1 MGKTM
6 KHLLGIDELNAH
18 EITAYLERAQFYADA
33 LAKGDW
39 DRKALDGKI
48 ILILFFEN
56 STRTLTS
63 FDFAAKR
70 LGAHVVN
77 WNPETSALKKGE
89 SFLDTIRTFDAMEPD
104 AIIIRHSEYGAPKF
118 VAGRVRCPV
127 INGGDS
133 WREHPT
139 QALLDALTLRQHF
152 GKLEGLTVSIIGD
165 IAHSRVAS
173 SNMILLEKMDV
184 NVNVIAPE
192 TLMPQKLPIEAKKF
206 TSLEEGL
213 KDSDAA
219 IMIRLQRERMDKA
232 LISDDS
238 YFKEYGLDFEKL
250 KWAKNETIVLDPG
263 PFLRGVQLDDELAD
277 NTTRFL
283 YDKQVFN
290 GVPTRMAVLDLLI
303 NG

>member
-1 MGKTM
+1 M
-6 KHLLGIDELNAH
+6 KHLLGIDELTPD
-18 EITAYLERAQFYADA
+18 EITQYLDRAQFYAQA
-33 LAKGDW
+33 LQSGEW
-39 DRKALDGKI
+39 DRKTLDGKI

-70 LGAHVVN
+70 LGADVVN
-77 WNPETSALKKGE
+77 WNPETSSLKKGE
-89 SFLDTIRTFDAMEPD
+89 SFLDTIRTFNAMEPD

-118 VAGRVRCPV
+118 VAGRVDCPV

-152 GKLEGLTVSIIGD
+152 GSLEGLTVSIIGD

-173 SNMILLEKMDV
+173 SNMILLDKMGV

-192 TLMPQKLPIEAKKF
+192 TLMPQKLPIEANKF

-213 KDSDAA
+213 KDSDAV

-238 YFKEYGLDFEKL
+238 YFKNYGLDFEKL
-250 KWAKNETIVLDPG
+250 KWAKEESVVLDPG

-277 NTTRFL
+277 DTTRFL

-290 GVPTRMAVLDLLI
+290 GVPTRMAVLDLLM
-303 NG
+303 NGKKS